1 MIGEIGEVIDI
12 IKKHGGEKAS
22 QDAELREHLI
32 EELADVLMYYN
43 DVFSK
48 SNRKGDYLCIFHFS
62 YCTIGVKDPPFSC
75 RRLIQS
81 FLSIPGTAVR
91 NCHTGD
97 AFAER
102 LPPTMR
108 VRRKSS
114 TYAQEIRT
122 STDRVAA
129 GSQPLQ
135 TKSMEVIQMDNNSF
149 AHTKWNCKY
158 HIVFTPK
165 YRRQIIAF

>member
-1 MIGEIGEVIDI
+1 MKKMLSLLLTLVIAATMLT
-12 IKKHGGEKAS
+12 GCGS
-22 QDAELREHLI
+22 
-32 EELADVLMYYN
+32 
-43 DVFSK
+43 
-48 SNRKGDYLCIFHFS
+48 
-62 YCTIGVKDPPFSC
+62 
-75 RRLIQS
+75 
-81 FLSIPGTAVR
+81 R

-114 TYAQEIRT
+114 TYAQEKRT
-122 STDRVAA
+122 SSDRVAA